1 LAAADTFGAREVA
14 MAVHRSMAVLV
25 VEDMP
30 IMSELVAS
38 VAKRVGFTD
47 VDQVPGAKA
56 ALAHLRAKPYGL
68 VISDFEMDEMTGVEL
83 LREVRQDEELKDL
96 PFIMI
101 TAHRTAK
108 HILSARRAGAN
119 SILIKPF
126 SPRRLREKILEIY
139 AREWK
144 M

>member
-1 LAAADTFGAREVA
+1 MT
-14 MAVHRSMAVLV
+14 AVDRSMAILV
-25 VEDMP
+25 VEDTP
-30 IMSELVAS
+30 IMADLVAS

-47 VDQVPGAKA
+47 VDQVPSAKA
-56 ALAHLRAKPYGL
+56 ALARLQSKPYGL
-68 VISDFEMDEMTGVEL
+68 VISDFEMDEMNGVEL
-83 LREVRQDEELKDL
+83 LRELRQRDGFKEL

-101 TAHRTAK
+101 TAHRTAR
-108 HILSARRAGAN
+108 HILAARRAGAS

-126 SPRRLREKILEIY
+126 TTKKLKEKILEIY